1 LPDTKIKLSEETGPV
16 SYEIIAAAADL
27 ARMGLLV
34 TLISEESAPEI
45 LYLSPRVEQILGR
58 TAEEI
63 RAKTIWAFI
72 AEEELPAILESYE
85 TRFQGIPPPERQETT
100 VAAADGS
107 RVRVEMFHSVV
118 GMEGGRVAVTFV
130 REISDRY
137 AAEEELRR
145 SEQRFRTLVE
155 NAPDGI
161 AIIKGMQ
168 IAYLNRSGAA
178 LAGVDDPNAVIG
190 VPVSEF
196 VHSVDVKR
204 IGERLQAVRESGHAS
219 ITPSVYRT
227 TDRTGRSRAI
237 EALAV
242 PIEYQGEE
250 AVLAFIRDV
259 TERIEMQNRL
269 AQADRLTALGT
280 LAAGLAHEINNPL
293 TYVTVNLARIK
304 KQLSDSRKRARAG
317 ETTGEQS
324 PPGDTEKLLRML
336 DDAQQGVER
345 VTRIVRDIQRFS
357 RPPSEEKKAISLREA
372 LDNALAMAGHAVSHK
387 VRIVCGYQDTPAVFG
402 SPSRVERLF
411 INLIINAAQSFDEGE
426 APDNRVEVSISSAPE
441 SAVVEIADNGCGMSP
456 ETTERIFDPF
466 FTTKPAGEGT
476 GLGLAICKSIADEM
490 GGKIEVESEPGR
502 GSRFRVILPAWEEK
516 SAERVDPAAA
526 ERRRRISSSSFKV
539 EEGGTP
545 AQKAK
550 IGKLLLIDDEPN
562 VAYTLKE
569 FLSTDF
575 DVETFTCAADALEKL
590 EAGGEFDAVLC
601 DLAMPNMSGAEFYR
615 KLNELDPV
623 LADRTVLMTGMLG
636 ATLPDLLGPDIDCPL
651 LQKPFDPEEARGVL
665 VRLVKDEL
673 PASG

>member
-1 LPDTKIKLSEETGPV
+1 MPDTKIKLSEETGPV

-100 VAAADGS
+100 VIAADGS

-118 GMEGGRVAVTFV
+118 GMERSRVAVTFV

-155 NAPDGI
+155 NAPDCI
-161 AIIKGMQ
+161 AIVKGTQ
-168 IAYLNRSGAA
+168 LVYLNRSGAR
-178 LAGVDDPNAVIG
+178 LAGVEDPQAIIG
-190 VPVSEF
+190 ADLATFAGEAEVQRM
-196 VHSVDVKR
+196 K
-204 IGERLQAVRESGHAS
+204 ERLEAARITGLPSPTQNLYHA
-219 ITPSVYRT
+219 
-227 TDRTGRSRAI
+227 TDLNGRRRAM
-237 EALAV
+237 EALSV
-242 PIEYQGEE
+242 PIEYQGEA
-250 AVLAFIRDV
+250 AVLAFARDV
-259 TERIEMQNRL
+259 TERVEMQDKL
-269 AQADRLTALGT
+269 ARADRLTALGT

-304 KQLSDSRKRARAG
+304 KQLSDSRKRAHAREA
-317 ETTGEQS
+317 TGEQS

-357 RPPSEEKKAISLREA
+357 RPPTEDKRAISLREA
-372 LDNALAMAGHAVSHK
+372 MDNALAMAGHAVGHRAQI
-387 VRIVCGYQDTPAVFG
+387 VRKYQDAPAVFG

-411 INLIINAAQSFDEGE
+411 INLIINAAQSFDKGE

-456 ETTERIFDPF
+456 ETAERIFDLF
-466 FTTKPAGEGT
+466 FTTKPEGEGT
-476 GLGLAICKSIADEM
+476 GLGLAICKSIADEL

-502 GSRFRVILPAWEEK
+502 GSRFRVVLPAHGEK
-516 SAERVDPAAA
+516 PAERVGAAA
-526 ERRRRISSSSFKV
+526 ADRRRRISSSSFKV
-539 EEGGTP
+539 EEGRTA

-601 DLAMPNMSGAEFYR
+601 DLAMPNISGAEFYR
-615 KLNELDPV
+615 KLGELDPV